1 MVTCV
6 KYNTWYLTLDTS
18 QLAIDMTKQH
28 SPLLIIIAET
38 TSMLRQHWVCCFYQ
52 PLDSVD
58 WVDYSHRQVSAYK
71 TQDILIRILRG
82 IPYTISYKKSCRN
95 FHKGS
100 LGLMLLMRIGKQYQT
115 VSIRREA
122 CCGTVV
128 IVIVIV
134 VVCNF
139 VPWMTSSIW
148 WILRFSVYT
157 QHIVLFV
164 WALTANHFT
173 EKFVNFLRLFIVT
186 CRWINYNSI
195 AI

>member
-1 MVTCV
+1 MINWKDGSFDTSPSYPQDMVTCV

-18 QLAIDMTKQH
+18 QLAIDMTRQH

-52 PLDSVD
+52 HLDSVD
-58 WVDYSHRQVSAYK
+58 RVDYSHRQVSAYK

-100 LGLMLLMRIGKQYQT
+100 LGLMLLIRIGKQYQT

-122 CCGTVV
+122 WRGTV
-128 IVIVIV
+128 VIV
-134 VVCNF
+134 VVCNS
-139 VPWMTSSIW
+139 VRWMTSSIW
-148 WILRFSVYT
+148 WILRFNANT
-157 QHIVLFV
+157 QYI
-164 WALTANHFT
+164 
-173 EKFVNFLRLFIVT
+173 
-186 CRWINYNSI
+186 C
-195 AI
+195 